1 MLHGSDVVPGTVLGI
16 ASSGCTF
23 GHRFLAPAPL
33 TLKNADEYPDRLEAE
48 AFVMADFARRR
59 QRIVEGVQQA
69 AAAAGGEAVGD
80 DALYDEVTA
89 LTEWPVPMTG
99 SFDVEYLQLPK
110 EVIVATLTGHQ
121 RYFPIRDASA
131 KLLPKFITVANI
143 VSREPAI
150 VRDGNERVIRP
161 RLADAAF
168 FWHSDRQKTL
178 ETRTAALA
186 DVVYQ
191 RGLGSVLDKSRRVAA
206 LAVNISTQLNT
217 GKRPSE
223 RAAVLAKCD
232 LLTGMVGEF
241 PELQG
246 IMGRYYALSDGE
258 SEEVADAIAEQYLP
272 RFAGDALPVSG
283 TGQVLAIADKLDT
296 LCGVFALGKKPSG
309 NRDPFGLRR
318 AALGV
323 ARIAIECRLEF
334 DLVALI
340 DASVRQ
346 QPLKAGPNCDD
357 EIYDFIVDRLRALYL
372 DRGDVSSEMFEAV
385 RCRRPGSLLDIDQR
399 LNAVVSFVAH
409 DAAESLAAANK
420 RIANILRQAD
430 YVSDEEPDVAL
441 FDAAAEKSL
450 FGSLRAARG
459 DLAAL
464 LPQRRYAEALTRLA
478 ELRQPVDSFFD
489 DVMVMAEDDAVR
501 RNRLALLAQLRAQFL
516 DVADISRLSIAKG

>member
-1 MLHGSDVVPGTVLGI
+1 
-16 ASSGCTF
+16 
-23 GHRFLAPAPL
+23 
-33 TLKNADEYPDRLEAE
+33 
-48 AFVMADFARRR
+48 
-59 QRIVEGVQQA
+59 
-69 AAAAGGEAVGD
+69 
-80 DALYDEVTA
+80 
-89 LTEWPVPMTG
+89 MTG

-178 ETRTAALA
+178 DARIAALA

-191 RGLGSVLDKSRRVAA
+191 RGLGSLLDKSHRVAS
-206 LAVNISTQLNT
+206 LAVNISTQLNISHA
-217 GKRPSE
+217 KSE
-223 RAAVLAKCD
+223 RAAMLAKCD

-258 SEEVADAIAEQYLP
+258 SEEVAEAIAEQYLP
-272 RFAGDALPVSG
+272 RFAGDVLPLSG
-283 TGQVLAIADKLDT
+283 AGQVLAIADKLDT
-296 LCGVFALGKKPSG
+296 LCGAFALGKKPSG

-318 AALGV
+318 AALGI
-323 ARIAIECRLEF
+323 ARSAIECRLEF

-340 DASVRQ
+340 DTSLQQ
-346 QPLKAGPNCDD
+346 QPLKPSPDCGD

-372 DRGDVSSEMFEAV
+372 DRGDVSGEMFEAV
-385 RCRRPGSLLDIDQR
+385 RCRRPASLLDFDER
-399 LNAVVSFVAH
+399 LKAVVSFVTH
-409 DAAESLAAANK
+409 DAAESLAAVNK
-420 RIANILRQAD
+420 RIANILRQAGYD
-430 YVSDEEPDVAL
+430 AEPDAEPDVAL
-441 FDAAAEKSL
+441 FDVAAEKSL
-450 FGSLRAARG
+450 FGSLRAARS
-459 DLAAL
+459 DLAEL

-478 ELRQPVDSFFD
+478 ELRQPVDTFFD
-489 DVMVMAEDDAVR
+489 DVMVMADNEDLR
-501 RNRLALLAQLRAQFL
+501 RNRLALLAKLRAQFL